1 MEEMS
6 NCLVCHGEVDWQ
18 KVIAVSNVT
27 ATLDKADH
35 FGVDALSEFG
45 QLLYS
50 GLLCE
55 NHTDRNVVELE
66 RDAEAVNLY
75 LAWAVCKPHATY
87 LYGIGVTA
95 GACPVC
101 KEINRGTH

>member
-1 MEEMS
+1 MS
-6 NCLVCHGEVDWQ
+6 ACLVCKHPVDWA

-35 FGVDALSEFG
+35 FGVDALSEFE
-45 QLLYS
+45 QLLYE

-55 NHTDRNVVELE
+55 DHVDRNVVELE
-66 RDAEAVNLY
+66 RDVEAAKMY

-101 KEINRGTH
+101 KEIRYGTR

>member
-1 MEEMS
+1 MS
-6 NCLVCHGEVDWQ
+6 NCLVCHGEVDWA

-35 FGVDALSEFG
+35 YGVDALSEFE
-45 QLLYS
+45 QLLYA

-55 NHTDRNVVELE
+55 DHVDPNVVALE
-66 RDAEAVNLY
+66 RDAEAVKMY
-75 LAWAVCKPHATY
+75 LAWAVCHAHASY
-87 LYGIGVTA
+87 LYDIGVTA

-101 KEINRGTH
+101 KEINHGTH